1 MLLLAPPCCIA
12 NEDKAFKNTVLVL
25 EVDRQLNINDHIPF
39 RPAFLG
45 YCLRARTGPTASPSI
60 PSVCHR
66 NMRECLPNSA
76 GIARGQR
83 AGRLA
88 QTSFLHPVSHPA
100 PGEISA
106 TQEESTWLEHER
118 EVGTSHIPSCFLL
131 LKLHY
136 LLQCKKYLEWG
147 GIFNIQCQCI
157 LFSFFFFFSCLW
169 QEADDNSIS
178 DLPIQYFVLPSN
190 LFITTSPSM
199 RFW

>member
-1 MLLLAPPCCIA
+1 M
-12 NEDKAFKNTVLVL
+12 
-25 EVDRQLNINDHIPF
+25 
-39 RPAFLG
+39 
-45 YCLRARTGPTASPSI
+45 ART
-60 PSVCHR
+60 
-66 NMRECLPNSA
+66 
-76 GIARGQR
+76 
-83 AGRLA
+83 
-88 QTSFLHPVSHPA
+88 
-100 PGEISA
+100 
-106 TQEESTWLEHER
+106 HER

-147 GIFNIQCQCI
+147 GIFNIQCI
-157 LFSFFFFFSCLW
+157 LLSVFFSCLW